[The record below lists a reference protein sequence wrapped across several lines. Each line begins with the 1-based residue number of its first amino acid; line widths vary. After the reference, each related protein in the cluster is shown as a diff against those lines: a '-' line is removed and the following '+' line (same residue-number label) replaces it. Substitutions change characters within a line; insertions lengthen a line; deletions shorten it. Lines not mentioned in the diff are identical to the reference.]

1 MPASQKAPWE
11 KKAAELKKAYE
22 KDMEEFKAKGGVA
35 GSARRE
41 KAESKRELL
50 DKRAKK
56 RARREAN
63 ADKPKRPPSA
73 FWLYLQDNR
82 AALVKEAGTAAGPA
96 ISKLGSEKWKN
107 IDKKTEAVYQKQAVV
122 KKAEYDKAMKEYK
135 EKKGTE
141 VDEDEEEE
149 EEEEDEVEEQ

>member
-1 MPASQKAPWE
+1 MSASQKAPWD

-22 KDMEEFKAKGGVA
+22 KLMGEFKAQGGVA

-56 RARREAN
+56 RARQEAN
-63 ADKPKRPPSA
+63 ADKPKKPPSA
-73 FWLYLQDNR
+73 YWLFFSDNR
-82 AALVKEAGTAAGPA
+82 AALVKEAGTA
-96 ISKLGSEKWKN
+96 LGSAIAELGGEKWKN
-107 IDKKTEAVYQKQAVV
+107 IDKKPEAIYQKRAAE

-135 EKKGTE
+135 EKHSAE
-141 VDEDEEEE
+141 VDEDEEEN
-149 EEEEDEVEEQ
+149 EDIEEQ

>member
-11 KKAAELKKAYE
+11 KKAADQKKAYE
-22 KDMEEFKAKGGVA
+22 KAMEEFKAQGGVA

-56 RARREAN
+56 RARQEAN
-63 ADKPKRPPSA
+63 ADKPKKPPSA
-73 FWLYLQDNR
+73 YWLFFSDNR
-82 AALVKEAGTAAGPA
+82 AALVKEAGTALGSTIA
-96 ISKLGSEKWKN
+96 KLGGEKWKN
-107 IDKKTEAVYQKQAVV
+107 IDKKTEAIYQKRAAE

-135 EKKGTE
+135 EKHSAE
-141 VDEDEEEE
+141 ADEDEEENE
-149 EEEEDEVEEQ
+149 EIEEQ